1 MDGHEH
7 LFILGRGPCEAIA
20 KEGALKI
27 KEVSYIHA
35 EGYIAGA
42 FKHGPI
48 AMIDDLSQT
57 RFILLITKQDSNK
70 LEKTLEQV
78 KARNA
83 FTIVI
88 TDCLSDLNPNA
99 IDLAIEIP
107 SAGWLS
113 PLLCVF
119 PLQLLS
125 YELAVRRGK
134 NPDKPRHLAKEVT
147 VKWLTYIIYLNMQ

>member
-48 AMIDDLSQT
+48 AMINDLTST
-57 RFILLITKQDSNK
+57 RFILLIMKDDKNK
-70 LEKTLEQV
+70 LEKTLE
-78 KARNA
+78 
-83 FTIVI
+83 
-88 TDCLSDLNPNA
+88 
-99 IDLAIEIP
+99 
-107 SAGWLS
+107 
-113 PLLCVF
+113 
-119 PLQLLS
+119 
-125 YELAVRRGK
+125 
-134 NPDKPRHLAKEVT
+134 
-147 VKWLTYIIYLNMQ
+147 